1 MSAEQRLINESP
13 QLVPLY
19 ELSKAV
25 LPHDGERTE
34 VMRLHLVRAGVR
46 PSMWRLLHKVGCDW
60 MAAMLPFYKRGPL
73 WKATAGLDLLLV
85 AQSFG
90 THSLARVGCCMR

>member
-60 MAAMLPFYKRGPL
+60 MEAMLPFYKRGPL